1 MGDGHANVFFSLVND
16 VSLDFVANSRAFLLN
31 CSSSKFEVLNYD

>member
-1 MGDGHANVFFSLVND
+1 MADGLANLFFSLVND
-16 VSLDFVANSRAFLLN
+16 VYLDFVTNSRAFLLN